1 MDVEKITITDILG
14 EKTMEDALTHTK
26 PVEWAATV
34 RGKLTKDVVEE
45 ISKLKGE
52 PEWMR
57 QLRVRNLELFNKLPM
72 PNWVAAVNEIDLE
85 ELINYAKPSTH
96 QANDWDQL
104 PSDIKSY
111 YESIGLPELEAKAL
125 SGLGAQLDSEIIY
138 LNVKKQ
144 LNEKGVILMSMEEA
158 VQKYP
163 DMVRQYF
170 MKIFPPEHKFAALHG
185 ALWSGGVFVYVP
197 PGVKIEAPLEAFFL
211 ISNALEGQ
219 FEHTLL
225 VADKNSYI
233 HFIEGCSAP
242 RFSKTSFHDGMVELY
257 AHEGAHIKFTTVQNW
272 SKNVINF
279 NNKRAIGEARSF
291 IEWVE
296 ASIGSR
302 ASYVYPSTVLKGE
315 GASTSIVG
323 ITMANGNH
331 WKENGAK
338 VYHDAPNTSSKIV
351 NKSISANGGSV
362 VYRGLVFVRKGAKGA
377 KSHVV
382 CDSLVLDSSSKA
394 YTIPHDQVFEEEA
407 TVTHEATTGRISED
421 KLYYLRSRGFT
432 EDEAKSLVVLG
443 FIQDVTEGL
452 PFEYAMTL
460 NKVISMEF
468 SKYGKLA

>member
-1 MDVEKITITDILG
+1 MEKITITDILG

-45 ISKLKGE
+45 ISKLKGGE

-163 DMVRQYF
+163 PDMVRQYF
-170 MKIFPPEHKFAALHG
+170 MKIFPPEHKFAALHGG

-233 HFIEGCSAP
+233 HFIEGGCSAP

-257 AHEGAHIKFTTVQNW
+257 AHEALT
-272 SKNVINF
+272 
-279 NNKRAIGEARSF
+279 
-291 IEWVE
+291 
-296 ASIGSR
+296 
-302 ASYVYPSTVLKGE
+302 
-315 GASTSIVG
+315 
-323 ITMANGNH
+323 
-331 WKENGAK
+331 
-338 VYHDAPNTSSKIV
+338 
-351 NKSISANGGSV
+351 
-362 VYRGLVFVRKGAKGA
+362 
-377 KSHVV
+377 
-382 CDSLVLDSSSKA
+382 
-394 YTIPHDQVFEEEA
+394 
-407 TVTHEATTGRISED
+407 
-421 KLYYLRSRGFT
+421 
-432 EDEAKSLVVLG
+432 
-443 FIQDVTEGL
+443 
-452 PFEYAMTL
+452 
-460 NKVISMEF
+460 
-468 SKYGKLA
+468 